1 MRRDPQK
8 LCWLGFGASFGHA
21 GYRMPLVTY
30 ASEDTIFYAVKTLLG
45 STCYLSNQLR
55 QQLPHESVMD
65 QSDKNGAAAT
75 KMRSP
80 RQQPAF
86 VTELNENDVL

>member
-1 MRRDPQK
+1 
-8 LCWLGFGASFGHA
+8 
-21 GYRMPLVTY
+21 MPLVTY
-30 ASEDTIFYAVKTLLG
+30 AVPRIGGHNILCCENICSAVYR
-45 STCYLSNQLR
+45 TCYLSNQLR
-55 QQLPHESVMD
+55 LQLPHESVME
-65 QSDKNGAAAT
+65 QSDKRGGAAT